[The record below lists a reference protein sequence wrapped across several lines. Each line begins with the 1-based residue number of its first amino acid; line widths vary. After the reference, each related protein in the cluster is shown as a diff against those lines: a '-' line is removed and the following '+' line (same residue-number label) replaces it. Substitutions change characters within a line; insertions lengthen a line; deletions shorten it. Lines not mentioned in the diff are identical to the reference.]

1 MAANSSRSNTTSCRR
16 SSNAAFAL
24 DPASPPLF
32 ANLGDNIARPHSRNE
47 FGDVPATF
55 AGADRVFEFHID
67 VHRHQNVPME
77 GRGCVAS
84 FDPDSGL
91 MTMHAATQ
99 GVHVSK
105 IAVAMRLG
113 LEQDKVRVLAGDIG
127 GSFGLKIGASPG
139 GARGRGSLAC
149 PRAAGQMGRGPR
161 REPHRVR
168 PGP

>member
-1 MAANSSRSNTTSCRR
+1 M
-16 SSNAAFAL
+16 
-24 DPASPPLF
+24 F

-55 AGADRVFEFHID
+55 EDADRVFEFHID

-91 MTMHAATQ
+91 MTMYAATQ

-113 LEQDKVRVLAGDIG
+113 MEQDKVRALAVT
-127 GSFGLKIGASPG
+127 GSA
-139 GARGRGSLAC
+139 
-149 PRAAGQMGRGPR
+149 R
-161 REPHRVR
+161 RERRHGWWRTSLS
-168 PGP
+168 